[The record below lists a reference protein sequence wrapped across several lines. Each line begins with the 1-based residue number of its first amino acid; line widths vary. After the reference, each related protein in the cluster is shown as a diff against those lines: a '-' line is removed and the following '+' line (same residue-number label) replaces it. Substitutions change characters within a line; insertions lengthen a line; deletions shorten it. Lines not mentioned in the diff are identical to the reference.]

1 MGRKKLIRFADNE
14 LAENV
19 LQQGKEMYDS
29 IKGNWNKTYF
39 KNDNPIVV
47 ELACGYGEYSI
58 GLAERF
64 PSQNFIGIDIKGERL
79 AVGSKIA
86 TVKNLINVAFL
97 RINIHFLLDF
107 FELGEV
113 SEIWITFPD
122 PFSSRSSPARRL
134 THQKYLKM
142 YDDILVSGGKIYL
155 KTDSELMFE
164 YSLSSFVGYGVSELV
179 ATNNYYNSTLFDPSK
194 NFETRFEQ
202 IFSERGYSIK
212 FIGCSLKR

>member
-1 MGRKKLIRFADNE
+1 MGRKKLIRFLDNK
-14 LAENV
+14 LSPNV
-19 LQQGKEMYDS
+19 LQQGKEIYDS

-39 KNDNPIVV
+39 KNNNPIVV
-47 ELACGYGEYSI
+47 ELACGYGEYTI
-58 GLAERF
+58 GLAKQF
-64 PSQNFIGIDIKGERL
+64 PHQNFIGIDIKGERL
-79 AVGSKIA
+79 AVGSRIA
-86 TVKNLINVAFL
+86 AVENLTNVAFL

-113 SEIWITFPD
+113 SEIWIIFPD

-134 THQKYLKM
+134 THPKYLKL
-142 YDDILVSGGKIYL
+142 YDSILVLGGKIYL

-164 YSLSSFVGYGVSELV
+164 SSLDSFVSYGVSDLF
-179 ATNNYYNSTLFDPSK
+179 ATDNYYNSPLFDPSK
-194 NFETRFEQ
+194 NFKTRFEQ

>member
-1 MGRKKLIRFADNE
+1 MGRKKLIRFADNTT
-14 LAENV
+14 AENV

-29 IKGNWNKTYF
+29 IKGNWNRLYF
-39 KNDNPIVV
+39 KNNNPIVV
-47 ELACGYGEYSI
+47 ELACGYGEYTI
-58 GLAERF
+58 GLARQF
-64 PSQNFIGIDIKGERL
+64 PQQNFIGIDIKGERL

-86 TVKNLINVAFL
+86 ATDNLTNVAFL
-97 RINIHFLLDF
+97 RINIHFLLDY
-107 FELGEV
+107 FESGEI

-122 PFSSRSSPARRL
+122 PFGSRASPARRL
-134 THQKYLKM
+134 THSKYLKM
-142 YDDILVSGGKIYL
+142 YDGILAPGGKIYL

-164 YSLSSFVGYGVSELV
+164 SSLNSFVGYGISQLF
-179 ATNNYYNSTLFDPSK
+179 ATDNYYSSPLFDPSK